1 MGEVLADL
9 RKAFDEHY
17 RVTVYIKR
25 EGQEVGA
32 AGIREIACWGYVSA
46 IDDKT
51 ATIGPEPIDLNI
63 IEKAKRLKEY
73 KRPVRRFVN
82 SDRELKD
89 IFDRVLGTD

>member
-1 MGEVLADL
+1 M
-9 RKAFDEHY
+9 
-17 RVTVYIKR
+17 
-25 EGQEVGA
+25 
-32 AGIREIACWGYVSA
+32 SA

-51 ATIGPEPIDLNI
+51 ATIGPERIDLDI